1 VPLVTDLHV
10 LFAGLPLFRG
20 RVGIGGNCSDVIS
33 ATSGHHATF
42 PALSYRGIL
51 ERRIFYGN
59 TDRVFTNMDMA
70 PLVMAILGMTQTQQ
84 GGGLGITGGIGFP
97 MLGHIVPTQTVT
109 SGDVIGQLIDELAYQ
124 KDIGF
129 DWDIT
134 PQDQSLQ
141 TIDLWLGSRGTDR
154 GVVLQFGDGLTTG
167 EWTRDLDTS
176 VYANALHMSGSAPA
190 PTKAVPSP
198 VPPTPVEVVVSD
210 IATRPEGRWDAVLTS
225 EELDESHLA
234 AYAELTLAAD
244 AIATPSYTIPLKPGA
259 WGGPSH
265 IWIGDIV
272 HVVLQSGRFQGTRE
286 RLRVLEISANVG
298 QDLVQVVLTL
308 GAPRLDVHRQLRR
321 LARELR
327 KARKHRHAGRDP
339 RPIYQ
344 ITGPSSG
351 LSQNF
356 GEGI

>member
-1 VPLVTDLHV
+1 
-10 LFAGLPLFRG
+10 
-20 RVGIGGNCSDVIS
+20 
-33 ATSGHHATF
+33 
-42 PALSYRGIL
+42 
-51 ERRIFYGN
+51 
-59 TDRVFTNMDMA
+59 VFTNMDMA

-97 MLGHIVPTQTVT
+97 TLGHIVPTQTVT